1 MAPIVASDLMTP
13 NGPVEMFFFPGEH
26 SNAVE
31 ARLSAWITSTY
42 ADPRLAPF
50 ASDEDRLNRLATAG
64 ALARVYESVYM
75 RMNNSPLTLNV
86 TEKGGHG
93 YSMEQ
98 IRNVKNLWLQYKG
111 EFEGLLIVDAG
122 KSPAPMVPKTCSV
135 PMRTVW

>member
-50 ASDEDRLNRLATAG
+50 ASDEDRLNQWCRKRVVCLCERFGNANA
-64 ALARVYESVYM
+64 ALSSLGSSAA
-75 RMNNSPLTLNV
+75 L
-86 TEKGGHG
+86 
-93 YSMEQ
+93 
-98 IRNVKNLWLQYKG
+98 
-111 EFEGLLIVDAG
+111 
-122 KSPAPMVPKTCSV
+122 
-135 PMRTVW
+135 